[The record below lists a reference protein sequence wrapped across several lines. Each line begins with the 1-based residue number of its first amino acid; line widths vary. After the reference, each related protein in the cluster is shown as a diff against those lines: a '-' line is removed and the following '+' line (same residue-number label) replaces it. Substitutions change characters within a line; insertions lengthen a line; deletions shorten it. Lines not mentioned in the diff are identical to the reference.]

1 MSNCLFPGCK
11 SSCKSLQQQQSCG
24 AVESRKRVLHAEAA
38 GLACTRLCCNR
49 GYLRCAPD
57 IDTPGVSCQAQAH
70 AGANR
75 TRRCMRNLCWAA
87 GCQRLSRLALTPAR
101 LHGSRAAAATAPVP
115 PSTPPDVSAC
125 AWQSKIEPAAVY
137 VHLPFCKR
145 KCYYC
150 DFPVV
155 ATGADAVSRGA
166 GVKLCAVGFGITH
179 VVLLYRR
186 KLADAPAS
194 KPAED
199 IGDQSTSD
207 TQ

>member
-1 MSNCLFPGCK
+1 M
-11 SSCKSLQQQQSCG
+11 
-24 AVESRKRVLHAEAA
+24 
-38 GLACTRLCCNR
+38 
-49 GYLRCAPD
+49 
-57 IDTPGVSCQAQAH
+57 
-70 AGANR
+70 
-75 TRRCMRNLCWAA
+75 
-87 GCQRLSRLALTPAR
+87 
-101 LHGSRAAAATAPVP
+101 
-115 PSTPPDVSAC
+115 
-125 AWQSKIEPAAVY
+125 Y